1 MKFDGKAFGS
11 EIESQVKDMV
21 SGFATRPK
29 IVSFLVGD
37 DPASAL
43 YTRLKKEAAERA
55 GIDFEI
61 IKINNNEQSIDELKT
76 QIHEVSGRADVTG
89 VMVQLPVVGLQGQTL
104 KEVLDVIPLDK
115 DVDGLRYPDSK
126 VVPPVVKAILAIID
140 RIGVSNNENYVVV
153 GASGSVGRPLIE
165 NLLERGVVNITE
177 IESSTQEPNKLIFQG
192 SVVISCVG
200 KEGMVQAEM
209 VQDKAVVIDVGAPR
223 GDMTQEVYQKASVS
237 VEVPGGVGP
246 VTIANLLLNAAEL
259 YAQKK

>member
-11 EIESQVKDMV
+11 EIESQVKAMV
-21 SGFATRPK
+21 SSFATRPK

-55 GIDFEI
+55 GINFEI
-61 IKINNNEQSIDELKT
+61 VKIDSDKMQVQSLSREIV
-76 QIHEVSGRADVTG
+76 QIGNKNDVTG
-89 VMVQLPVVGLQGQTL
+89 VMVQLPIPGLKGNDL
-104 KEVLDVIPLDK
+104 ESVIESIPLDK

-126 VVPPVVKAILAIID
+126 VVPPVVKAIIAIID
-140 RIGVSNNENYVVV
+140 KIGVSNNDNYVVV

-177 IESSTQEPNKLIFQG
+177 IESSTQEPNKLILQG
-192 SVVISCVG
+192 RVVISCVG

-223 GDMTQEVYQKASVS
+223 GDMTREVYQKASVS

-259 YAQKK
+259 CQTKK